1 MSESSSARSALGRA
15 GRRVV
20 YHMIQAAI
28 EGLKAIEAVIEELGG
43 IGDDGDENEGEKTS
57 QVQRIE
63 IE

>member
-1 MSESSSARSALGRA
+1 MSEPTSARVALGRA
-15 GRRVV
+15 GRRVL
-20 YHMIQAAI
+20 YHMIQAAV

-43 IGDDGDENEGEKTS
+43 IGDGKDQDDGDKS